1 VEIIKLLLEEV
12 ITTGT
17 GAAFTP
23 GDGPQYATPFAFG
36 KGKKKKRMPIIRKR
50 IFEEME
56 YTPELGQEEFKK
68 FSQQVSEATSRVDRF
83 LKAFEGMSV
92 GSMIK
97 NPSSVEQ
104 LASLGDRLWENL
116 EKIHDDVDEFAWKA
130 EEKGDR
136 ETYKKYSDLTNVCRG
151 LQSSLKGVGEAL
163 EAITKAAEKVNLS
176 ESDYRLQH
184 KANKLTTA
192 DNLEGGDTGFEWEY
206 VKQDHDLTNK
216 PTKESAAI
224 LLGLRGKPDKEVTI
238 YRAVPNE
245 VDSINVGDWVTL
257 SKTYVEDYT
266 YDKETPKLLTK
277 KVKASDLGW
286 DGNDLNEFGY
296 FPGGLS
302 EDRCLDIARRK
313 YDKPSA
319 YRSGAIVRCRQ
330 GDIWKGLKEEEE
342 VSEDESLHKWFSRKG
357 AEGKTGGWVDCNT
370 CKNVNGKKK
379 CKACGRGPGE
389 KRSKYPSCR
398 PTPSQCSDKG
408 KGKTWG
414 KGGLKENTTP
424 EVPKELKGIGSKE
437 EYEKYLSTIFPDS
450 QVKEV
455 VYHGTMKGS
464 KMKEEG
470 AKGFV
475 TYFSTDHEYA
485 NTFGFPVNREVYMAK
500 VNVKNPYKAHAPLAD
515 VPKEV
520 HDSDE
525 YVNPRIVKNT
535 NSSFDSVIGVDA
547 GQDKGNTIAVFSPEQ
562 IHILGS
568 PKDIEGFKKYIKTA

>member
-56 YTPELGQEEFKK
+56 YTPELGQEELNK

-104 LASLGDRLWENL
+104 LVSLGDRLWENL

-163 EAITKAAEKVNLS
+163 EAITKAAEKVSLS
-176 ESDYRLQH
+176 ESE
-184 KANKLTTA
+184 
-192 DNLEGGDTGFEWEY
+192 LE
-206 VKQDHDLTNK
+206 
-216 PTKESAAI
+216 
-224 LLGLRGKPDKEVTI
+224 
-238 YRAVPNE
+238 
-245 VDSINVGDWVTL
+245 
-257 SKTYVEDYT
+257 
-266 YDKETPKLLTK
+266 
-277 KVKASDLGW
+277 
-286 DGNDLNEFGY
+286 
-296 FPGGLS
+296 
-302 EDRCLDIARRK
+302 EDR
-313 YDKPSA
+313 
-319 YRSGAIVRCRQ
+319 
-330 GDIWKGLKEEEE
+330 
-342 VSEDESLHKWFSRKG
+342 
-357 AEGKTGGWVDCNT
+357 
-370 CKNVNGKKK
+370 
-379 CKACGRGPGE
+379 
-389 KRSKYPSCR
+389 
-398 PTPSQCSDKG
+398 CSDKG

-414 KGGLKENTTP
+414 KGGLKENATP
-424 EVPKELKGIGSKE
+424 EIPKELSGIGSKE

-500 VNVKNPYKAHAPLAD
+500 INVKNPYKAHAPLAD